1 MWEHRFRIVVE
12 GKLGEAALEAFDGME
27 IQFADGQTSMVAD
40 LDQASLYGVL
50 QRINALALELVS
62 VTRED

>member
-1 MWEHRFRIVVE
+1 MREHRFRIVVE
-12 GKLGEAALEAFDGME
+12 GMLGEAILEAFDGMKS
-27 IQFADGQTSMVAD
+27 QFADGQTSLVAD

-50 QRINALALELVS
+50 QRVYTFGLELIS